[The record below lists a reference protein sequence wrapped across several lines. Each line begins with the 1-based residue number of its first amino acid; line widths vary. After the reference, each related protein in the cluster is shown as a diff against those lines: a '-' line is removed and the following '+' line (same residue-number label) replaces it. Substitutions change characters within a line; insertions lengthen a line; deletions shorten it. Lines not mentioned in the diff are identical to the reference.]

1 MRINPINYEFKNNKY
16 KQTQK
21 STAPLSFTSRK
32 VTSKDL
38 DEVVSMIKKYDSSRL
53 DGTFQKFYQYN
64 DYMVKAP
71 DLSAGG
77 TPIKEF
83 YALSRLEQSKIGSGI
98 APKNAVLSRMGNRYF
113 LVEEFVNGKR
123 LSALPSN
130 MEHTDDILKSLFSM
144 DVSGVVNHDLS
155 PINILIGKDNLPR
168 VTNFD
173 TYSFIANDGKI
184 IQSAS
189 TPSIYYLTKTPVAK
203 FAQTGRLDVD
213 SIPAEKGIKEIFTDS
228 FCLKRKRPL
237 SIHDLSYVRDMSENP
252 YIGLP
257 SNLASFESRTLY
269 KQIMNGDVEN
279 PADFLCDY
287 IQKKANTYHTKMR
300 DYLKTLD
307 IKEDGAGSALK
318 LSAQEAKTKLQ
329 NAIKY
334 EDFLVNLFGSKKP
347 DPYFGKLE
355 AAKIQLNALLYHC
368 DLDKDV
374 PNSLRLP
381 TAYQKLMKVI
391 GEGLGVYSEP
401 EYRTYLESEL
411 ERYKNIYGKTGI
423 GQTQAKVLVPKDLDI
438 VESKFKGI
446 TAKSANLNTDDFL
459 KKILPDLKNKT
470 KLTHENFIF
479 TDGVE
484 EKIIRSGKTKKHGV
498 YRIKSR
504 TSLNKKGFEKVF
516 EKVKTQA
523 EEVVEKAE
531 KTDILDEF
539 QDVVVKRNE
548 SDLVKKYAKKYTK
561 EEYLKMGGKLFA
573 GLGIMLAAAGY
584 ILYQVVSYRKEMQS
598 KDRFVNDLPYDNK

>member
-16 KQTQK
+16 KQTQEN
-21 STAPLSFTSRK
+21 TAPLSFTSHR

-38 DEVVSMIKKYDSSRL
+38 DNVVSMIKKYDSSRL
-53 DGTFQKFYQYN
+53 DGTFQKFYQYS

-71 DLSAGG
+71 DLSASG

-123 LSALPSN
+123 LSTLPSN

-203 FAQTGRLDVD
+203 FAQPGRLDID
-213 SIPAEKGIKEIFTDS
+213 SMPAEKGFKEIFADS
-228 FCLKRKRPL
+228 FYLKRKRPH
-237 SIHDLSYVRDMSENP
+237 SIHDLMYVRDLSENP

-307 IKEDGAGSALK
+307 IKEDSAGSALK
-318 LSAQEAKTKLQ
+318 LSGEQAKTKLQ

-334 EDFLVNLFGSKKP
+334 EDFLINLFGSKKP

-355 AAKIQLNALLYHC
+355 AAKIQLNALLYHN
-368 DLDKDV
+368 DLDKEV

-381 TAYQKLMKVI
+381 AAYRKLMKVI
-391 GEGLGVYSEP
+391 REGLGVYDEP
-401 EYRTYLESEL
+401 EYKTYLESEL
-411 ERYKNIYGKTGI
+411 KRYKNIYARTGI
-423 GQTQAKVLVPKDLDI
+423 GQTNIQQIIPKDLDI
-438 VESKFKGI
+438 IESKFKGI
-446 TAKSANLNTDDFL
+446 MAKGTGKHLNDFL
-459 KKILPDLKNKT
+459 NRLEPNLKDKEEIVTEMVFSGDGIEGKINHL
-470 KLTHENFIF
+470 
-479 TDGVE
+479 
-484 EKIIRSGKTKKHGV
+484 GKTSQHKV

-504 TSLNKKGFEKVF
+504 TTLKKGFEKTI

-523 EEVVEKAE
+523 KGVIEKVEEK
-531 KTDILDEF
+531 DILDEF
-539 QDVVVKRNE
+539 QDVVAKRDE
-548 SDLVKKYAKKYTK
+548 SDLVKKYARKYTK

-573 GLGIMLAAAGY
+573 GLGIILATAGY
-584 ILYQVVSYRKEMQS
+584 ILYQVMSYRKEMQS